1 MESNEENFTLKERE
15 YIMNNLMSTT
25 KRIEVNMKERLN
37 LWNEKLELKVLE
49 VVLDELMI
57 TDNTTYDDTMDDD
70 VADVYQ
76 EVLEQR
82 ADAAEDLRELL

>member
-1 MESNEENFTLKERE
+1 
-15 YIMNNLMSTT
+15 MSTT

>member
-1 MESNEENFTLKERE
+1 
-15 YIMNNLMSTT
+15 MNNLMSTT

>member
-1 MESNEENFTLKERE
+1 
-15 YIMNNLMSTT
+15 MNNLISTT

>member
-1 MESNEENFTLKERE
+1 
-15 YIMNNLMSTT
+15 MNNLMSTT

-49 VVLDELMI
+49 VALDELMI
-57 TDNTTYDDTMDDD
+57 TDNSDYDDTMDDD

>member
-1 MESNEENFTLKERE
+1 
-15 YIMNNLMSTT
+15 MNNLMSTT

-37 LWNEKLELKVLE
+37 LWNEKLEPKVLE

>member
-1 MESNEENFTLKERE
+1 
-15 YIMNNLMSTT
+15 MNNLMSTT
-25 KRIEVNMKERLN
+25 KRIEVNLKERLN
-37 LWNEKLELKVLE
+37 LWNEKLEKDVLE

-57 TDNTTYDDTMDDD
+57 TDNSDYDDTMDDD

>member
-1 MESNEENFTLKERE
+1 
-15 YIMNNLMSTT
+15 
-25 KRIEVNMKERLN
+25 MKERLN

>member
-1 MESNEENFTLKERE
+1 
-15 YIMNNLMSTT
+15 MSTT
-25 KRIEVNMKERLN
+25 KRIEVNLKERLN
-37 LWNEKLELKVLE
+37 LWNEKLEKDVLE

-57 TDNTTYDDTMDDD
+57 TDNSDYDDTMDDD

>member
-1 MESNEENFTLKERE
+1 
-15 YIMNNLMSTT
+15 MNKLMSTT

-37 LWNEKLELKVLE
+37 LWNEKLEKDVLE

-57 TDNTTYDDTMDDD
+57 TDNSDYDDTMDDD

>member
-1 MESNEENFTLKERE
+1 
-15 YIMNNLMSTT
+15 MNNLMSTT

-37 LWNEKLELKVLE
+37 LWNEKLEPKVLE

-57 TDNTTYDDTMDDD
+57 TDNSDYDDTMDDD

>member
-1 MESNEENFTLKERE
+1 MESNEENFTLIER
-15 YIMNNLMSTT
+15 YIMNKLMSTT